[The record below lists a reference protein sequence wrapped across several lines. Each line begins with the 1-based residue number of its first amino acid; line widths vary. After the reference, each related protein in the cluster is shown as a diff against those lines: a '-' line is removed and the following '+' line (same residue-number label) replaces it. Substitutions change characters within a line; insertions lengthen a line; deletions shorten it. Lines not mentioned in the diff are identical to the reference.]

1 MNTNTDDRSWEVIDS
16 EYLFRRPWLTARR
29 DHVRLPNG
37 NEIPEYYILEY
48 PDWIN
53 VIAITDSGE
62 FVMIRQ
68 YRHGLRQTCYELPAG
83 VVEDG
88 EDPLTAAK
96 RELLEE
102 TGFGGGE
109 WIKLMTLSPN
119 PSTNTNL
126 THCYLATGVQKQAEQ
141 HLDMGED
148 LSVHLLSQHIVKKL
162 LADNEI
168 MQALMAAPLW
178 KYFATGL

>member
-62 FVMIRQ
+62 FVNDTSVSPRPK
-68 YRHGLRQTCYELPAG
+68 T
-83 VVEDG
+83 D
-88 EDPLTAAK
+88 
-96 RELLEE
+96 LL
-102 TGFGGGE
+102 
-109 WIKLMTLSPN
+109 
-119 PSTNTNL
+119 
-126 THCYLATGVQKQAEQ
+126 
-141 HLDMGED
+141 
-148 LSVHLLSQHIVKKL
+148 
-162 LADNEI
+162 
-168 MQALMAAPLW
+168 
-178 KYFATGL
+178 